1 MNSELKDLSLEE
13 LEAHL
18 KHMQDNRSIE
28 GEAFVIDMLA
38 GSTSDKARDRYIR
51 MFTRAFEQAENEV
64 KDLINEKKTNN

>member
-1 MNSELKDLSLEE
+1 MNRELKDLSLEE

-18 KHMQDNRSIE
+18 KHMQDNRSAE
-28 GEAFVIDMLA
+28 CEVFVIDMLA

-51 MFTRAFEQAENEV
+51 MFARAFEQAESEV